1 MEVELCVPIFK
12 QGDDVAGQLEHVSG
26 SATEA
31 LRAYMTQLQGAVQY
45 VGEVLD
51 QLAGVDDSTLELD
64 AMAHNIVLIAPEAVG
79 DKLVELGLACSR
91 RDCDEP

>member
-31 LRAYMTQLQGAVQY
+31 LRAYRAQLQGAVRY

-51 QLAGVDDSTLELD
+51 QLADVDDSTLDLD
-64 AMAHNIVLIAPEAVG
+64 GQAHVMVLTAPKRVA
-79 DKLVELGLACSR
+79 DRLVELGLACS
-91 RDCDEP
+91 PP

>member
-31 LRAYMTQLQGAVQY
+31 LRAYRAQLQGAVRY
-45 VGEVLD
+45 VGEVMD
-51 QLAGVDDSTLELD
+51 QLADVHDRTLDLD
-64 AMAHNIVLIAPEAVG
+64 AMARVIVLTAPDAVG
-79 DKLVELGLACSR
+79 NKLVELGLACR
-91 RDCDEP
+91 NYDEE